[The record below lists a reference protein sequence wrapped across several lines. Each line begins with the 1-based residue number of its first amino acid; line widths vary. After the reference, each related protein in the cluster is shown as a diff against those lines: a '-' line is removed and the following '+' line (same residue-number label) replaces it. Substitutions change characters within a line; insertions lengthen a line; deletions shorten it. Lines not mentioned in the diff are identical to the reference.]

1 MTIERADELYKTT
14 EPLPFRTLR
23 EMAAIYKKNYLR
35 AKLPENKLKHLEKYR
50 TCIHRMYIR
59 HMTKLQMMQDAIQED
74 IDSCL

>member
-1 MTIERADELYKTT
+1 MTIEKADKLYENNEK
-14 EPLPFRTLR
+14 LLFKTLR

-50 TCIHRMYIR
+50 NCIHRMYIR
-59 HMTKLQMMQDAIQED
+59 HMTILETIQENIQEE